1 MFDLPQKNIFPM
13 GEVKKFSG
21 QPVLSQ
27 ILDVIPSSIING
39 ANRKH
44 KANRYYK
51 RLPLRIHLVS
61 LLYGVFS
68 YCNGLR
74 EVCEGMLAC
83 EGKLAHLGL
92 DKAPARS
99 TLSDANNRRSYQ
111 VFETIYYGLLERYHC
126 FISDSRLKGLSIRN
140 LKIIDSTTIQ
150 LFSEIL
156 RGVGRKRLDGSRKKG
171 GIKVHALMDAF
182 SGVTEFV
189 RMTEAREHDRKFL
202 YRLKLPE
209 GSWVVFDKAYTVY
222 RQFARWSRE
231 KVWFVTRMKDNASF
245 HVTKVLVDRTRK
257 KQVKGVLK
265 EQYVTVGVK
274 TSGVETERL
283 KLRRIV
289 YKTDEGKVYEYIT
302 NNFTLPATQIAT
314 IYKNRWMIELLFKQ
328 IKQNFPLRYFW
339 GESSNAIK
347 MQIYCVLI
355 AQLLMVVIR
364 KKAATK
370 KSFSNMITVIRLHL
384 TSYVGLLEF
393 IRDTYKAWRKTDN
406 ASIAFT
412 P

>member
-1 MFDLPQKNIFPM
+1 MS
-13 GEVKKFSG
+13 ESKKFPG

-27 ILDVIPSSIING
+27 ILDVIPRSVIHA

-51 RLPLRIHLVS
+51 RLPVRVHLVS

-74 EVCEGMLAC
+74 ELCEGLLAC
-83 EGKLAHLGL
+83 EGKLSHLGL

-99 TLSDANNRRSYQ
+99 TISDANNNRSYQ
-111 VFETIYYGLLERYHC
+111 VFETIYYGLLKQYYS

-140 LKIIDSTTIQ
+140 LKIIDSSSIQ

-156 RGVGRKRLDGSRKKG
+156 RGVGRNRLDGARKKG
-171 GIKVHALMDAF
+171 GFKVHAMMDAF

-189 RMTEAREHDRKFL
+189 RLTEAREHDQKFL
-202 YRLKLPE
+202 YHLKLAPNN
-209 GSWVVFDKAYTVY
+209 WIVFDKAYTTY
-222 RQFARWSRE
+222 GQFAKWTAQQ
-231 KVWFVTRMKDNASF
+231 VWFITRERGNADF
-245 HVTKVLVDRTRK
+245 HVTKVMVDKTRK
-257 KQVKGVLK
+257 QKAKGVLK
-265 EQYVTVGVK
+265 EQYVTVAVKQNGV
-274 TSGVETERL
+274 VLQRL
-283 KLRRIV
+283 KLRRV
-289 YKTDEGKVYEYIT
+289 TVLAEDGKMYVFLT
-302 NNFTLPATQIAT
+302 NNFTLPASQIAT

-339 GESSNAIK
+339 GESPNAIK
-347 MQIYCVLI
+347 MQVYCVLI

-370 KSFSNMITVIRLHL
+370 KSFANMITVIRLHL
-384 TSYVGLLEF
+384 MSYVALLAF
-393 IRDTYKAWRKTDN
+393 IKDTYKAWRKTYNPLIDF
-406 ASIAFT
+406 S

>member
-1 MFDLPQKNIFPM
+1 MFELPHYKHYLM

-27 ILDVIPSSIING
+27 ILGVIPTSIINA

-99 TLSDANNRRSYQ
+99 TLSDANNKRSYQ
-111 VFETIYYGLLERYHC
+111 VFETIYYGLLANYHS

-189 RMTEAREHDRKFL
+189 RMTAAREHDWKFL
-202 YRLKLPE
+202 YHHQLPA
-209 GSWVVFDKAYTVY
+209 GSWWRFRSMLTIPAGSAAVSF
-222 RQFARWSRE
+222 RQ
-231 KVWFVTRMKDNASF
+231 
-245 HVTKVLVDRTRK
+245 
-257 KQVKGVLK
+257 
-265 EQYVTVGVK
+265 
-274 TSGVETERL
+274 
-283 KLRRIV
+283 
-289 YKTDEGKVYEYIT
+289 
-302 NNFTLPATQIAT
+302 
-314 IYKNRWMIELLFKQ
+314 
-328 IKQNFPLRYFW
+328 
-339 GESSNAIK
+339 
-347 MQIYCVLI
+347 C
-355 AQLLMVVIR
+355 
-364 KKAATK
+364 
-370 KSFSNMITVIRLHL
+370 
-384 TSYVGLLEF
+384 
-393 IRDTYKAWRKTDN
+393 
-406 ASIAFT
+406 
-412 P
+412 